1 MSNTSGNM
9 KMLVVDYDGTLAASD
24 SYVSEYTTVKFAG
37 LEELKV
43 VRVINTGRS
52 LFSLKNVIDRDF
64 PVDYVVFSAGVG
76 IYDWKRKTLLRA
88 NNFTKTETFDIYN
101 YLCKCNYDFMVQ
113 LPVPDNHYFH
123 HFGNIRNNVD
133 FRTRINNYE
142 SYGIKSISEC
152 PEQASQFVV
161 ICTKGTDYFNRIKS
175 KFPSLKV
182 VKATSP
188 INHCS
193 VWVEILPSNISKAS
207 GIEFLRN
214 RLNIN
219 KSDIVAVGN
228 DYYDL
233 DMLHYVDCTNAY
245 VISNAPP
252 DIKPGFNIID
262 SNDQNAVGKLVDK
275 LYY

>member
-1 MSNTSGNM
+1 MI
-9 KMLVVDYDGTLAASD
+9 VVDYDGTLAASD
-24 SYVSEYTTVKFAG
+24 SYVSEYNMVKFAG
-37 LEELKV
+37 LEELGV
-43 VRVINTGRS
+43 IRVINTGRS

-64 PVDYVVFSAGVG
+64 PIDYVVFSAGIG
-76 IYDWKRKTLLRA
+76 IYDWKKKKLLQA
-88 NNFTKTETFDIYN
+88 NNFTSKETCDIYN

-123 HFGNIRNNVD
+123 HFGNIRNNED

-142 SYGIKSISEC
+142 SYGINSITNC
-152 PEQASQFVV
+152 PDQASQFVI
-161 ICTKGTDYFNRIKS
+161 ICTKGTDYYNMIKS

-188 INHCS
+188 INHSS
-193 VWVEILPSNISKAS
+193 VWVEILPPDISKAS
-207 GIEFLRN
+207 GIEYLRKM
-214 RLNIN
+214 LKIDI
-219 KSDIVAVGN
+219 SDIVAVGN

-233 DMLHYVDCTNAY
+233 DMLYYVDSPNAY
-245 VISNAPP
+245 VVNNAPS

-262 SNDQNAVGKLVDK
+262 SNDQNAVGKLIDK